1 MFCKYSKVPNKLLL
15 LSFRVSSNPTF
26 PTPNAYYDP
35 HLPSTYQF
43 WTTFFAMRVS
53 ENDILRFI
61 RIKELQL
68 FQNICRIRYRRS
80 QFVFYEKLF
89 QPPEP
94 EIGVS
99 IPFYESR
106 YLNDWISSTTGSTQK
121 LGNYWKLRNR
131 LQQSCLNNPSAIA
144 STLSPVMSEVIMP
157 DTNISS
163 FCLINRIFSLVTN
176 DLRCLPQFHK

>member
-15 LSFRVSSNPTF
+15 LLFRVSSNPTF

-43 WTTFFAMRVS
+43 WTTFFAMWVS

-94 EIGVS
+94 KIGVS

-121 LGNYWKLRNR
+121 SGNYWKLRNR

-144 STLSPVMSEVIMP
+144 STLSPVMSEAIMP